1 MTTQAASQLPHIIHG
16 LIFSRD
22 SVNFESN
29 ASFSGAILTAMPDAG
44 DGRDPNELHCGR
56 DALTGPLGLLV
67 QAMLAFIAFGAL
79 IGKLPPHPP

>member
-1 MTTQAASQLPHIIHG
+1 M
-16 LIFSRD
+16 
-22 SVNFESN
+22 NFESN

-79 IGKLPPHPP
+79 IGKLPPLTKYQFRPLHYM